1 MLGKETIDS
10 YNQSENRF
18 LASMRRRKKLVE
30 TQDEVFDLYDIDL
43 SDEDAA
49 AF

>member
-1 MLGKETIDS
+1 
-10 YNQSENRF
+10 
-18 LASMRRRKKLVE
+18 MRRRKKLVV